1 MFYLVVSD
9 KIDFNGT
16 CFVKTTN
23 IVKLNIKIK
32 IFYRLKNSVKC
43 ERMEGNSVKS
53 GGNKMQCISFQ
64 YCQPQKEHLPRYII
78 SLKIY
83 IYIYI

>member
-9 KIDFNGT
+9 KIDFNDT

-32 IFYRLKNSVKC
+32 LFYRLKNSVKC
-43 ERMEGNSVKS
+43 ERMEGNSV
-53 GGNKMQCISFQ
+53 GNKKQCISFQ
-64 YCQPQKEHLPRYII
+64 YCQPQKEHLP
-78 SLKIY
+78 
-83 IYIYI
+83 